1 MTFHISNFK
10 KSILIL
16 VLIAMFFYQN
26 IGQITREIETNIDI
40 EQNTFSE
47 FIPDEIEPY
56 CNGLDHNNIE
66 KMNLN
71 NIEKIDINFKNKA
84 SWYENYVNAFM
95 DDPDIILDK
104 YKDRFDAQIVVN
116 FIENHQCSFN
126 ARIRLSGDYKD
137 HLKSDMTASLDIHLK
152 EGNIENITK
161 FKLFLPETRRK
172 ETEFITSEI
181 VRELGFLTPRT
192 YLVKVS
198 LDGQKETSYIFQE
211 KASKEFLEFNELR
224 EGPLLE
230 TSEEY
235 FWQNREKLNAG
246 IPIIYGKILNLN
258 WANLSNFNQKISLE
272 ALSSFNKLISQ
283 SGDGYLIYDHKK
295 SQFETIKRFD
305 TILYALD
312 GNHGL
317 AIHNRKFFYDNYSK
331 SLQPIY
337 YDIDSQIVS
346 RNLTFPKCSELLQY
360 DYQLTSCINNFSKT
374 AQNILSEINFD
385 SNTIYENLRNKNI
398 SVEFEIVDLVFNK
411 FLSNLKDISMMDSN
425 SFNLNNKFKENFQN
439 NYLNFIKTP
448 IVHFYF
454 TDLENEEIRLCDSY
468 LDICT
473 LSSFFNERLENDLV
487 IDGITYHLVEFDY
500 IINNQFTTY
509 YLKDDVYLKDF
520 GSSKIKIDKINKTL
534 YIDVVD
540 SKRFLITG
548 EGYLKDWTINFNG
561 NLNNEISSIR
571 QDDNSLTGCLTIH
584 NIEIIDLNI
593 MSKNNNCEDAVNLL
607 NVSGSIKLVE
617 IKDSYFDAL
626 DIDFS
631 NIAIETIEVLN
642 SGNDCLDISFSNIK
656 IEKINNKNCNDK
668 AISIGEKSFVE
679 VKNVVVN
686 ESNIG
691 LAVKD
696 SSVLK
701 INSDLNILNSN
712 YCITIY
718 NKKQEFGPSYLYISN
733 YYCESMFENFIQRG
747 SEVDFG

>member
-1 MTFHISNFK
+1 M
-10 KSILIL
+10 
-16 VLIAMFFYQN
+16 
-26 IGQITREIETNIDI
+26 
-40 EQNTFSE
+40 
-47 FIPDEIEPY
+47 
-56 CNGLDHNNIE
+56 
-66 KMNLN
+66 
-71 NIEKIDINFKNKA
+71 
-84 SWYENYVNAFM
+84 
-95 DDPDIILDK
+95 
-104 YKDRFDAQIVVN
+104 
-116 FIENHQCSFN
+116 
-126 ARIRLSGDYKD
+126 
-137 HLKSDMTASLDIHLK
+137 
-152 EGNIENITK
+152 
-161 FKLFLPETRRK
+161 
-172 ETEFITSEI
+172 
-181 VRELGFLTPRT
+181 
-192 YLVKVS
+192 
-198 LDGQKETSYIFQE
+198 
-211 KASKEFLEFNELR
+211 
-224 EGPLLE
+224 
-230 TSEEY
+230 
-235 FWQNREKLNAG
+235 
-246 IPIIYGKILNLN
+246 
-258 WANLSNFNQKISLE
+258 
-272 ALSSFNKLISQ
+272 
-283 SGDGYLIYDHKK
+283 IYDHKK

-398 SVEFEIVDLVFNK
+398 KVEFEIVDLVFNK
-411 FLSNLKDISMMDSN
+411 FLSNLKDISLMDSN
-425 SFNLNNKFKENFQN
+425 SFNLNDNFKENFQN

-534 YIDVVD
+534 HIDVLD

-631 NIAIETIEVLN
+631 NIEIETIEVLN
-642 SGNDCLDISFSNIK
+642 SGNDCLDISFSNI
-656 IEKINNKNCNDK
+656 NNR
-668 AISIGEKSFVE
+668 I
-679 VKNVVVN
+679 
-686 ESNIG
+686 
-691 LAVKD
+691 
-696 SSVLK
+696 
-701 INSDLNILNSN
+701 
-712 YCITIY
+712 
-718 NKKQEFGPSYLYISN
+718 
-733 YYCESMFENFIQRG
+733 
-747 SEVDFG
+747 